1 MEGRGSDGQS
11 APLRGFL
18 LELQGEASLANL
30 LSGRNKPQKPQ
41 QLNGTWLERGKIW
54 PIGRDFHSIRGNRLA
69 TQLCQQK
76 HLFGALLPHPTR
88 TIYHWPRLKME
99 FQLFKIILNS
109 PDLPSNFSPSCA
121 FSLHLSRKMLSHS
134 AQSVARHGHRR
145 RSQARPLQSTT
156 SEVRHGEDLSKRE
169 RDIYIY
175 RYRTYPQSNM
185 AMWNDQ
191 LICSSFVDYC
201 SILFHIFL
209 WISWDFPL
217 LDTYKV

>member
-76 HLFGALLPHPTR
+76 HLFGALSPHPTR

-99 FQLFKIILNS
+99 FQLFKIILNPPTCHPTS
-109 PDLPSNFSPSCA
+109 APAALSVSTFRGRCFPLSSVSSTPRPSKT
-121 FSLHLSRKMLSHS
+121 LT
-134 AQSVARHGHRR
+134 
-145 RSQARPLQSTT
+145 ARPLQSTT

-169 RDIYIY
+169 REIYIYIY
-175 RYRTYPQSNM
+175 RGIGLTRNQTWQCETTNLY
-185 AMWNDQ
+185 
-191 LICSSFVDYC
+191 VV
-201 SILFHIFL
+201 
-209 WISWDFPL
+209 L
-217 LDTYKV
+217 L